1 VVVVGETEKKV
12 SLAVATDGSLDAAAT
27 VKTLAAHVSGGGG
40 GSARL
45 ALAGGRDATGID
57 AVLVAAK
64 AL

>member
-1 VVVVGETEKKV
+1 VVLVGENDGKV
-12 SLAVATDGSLDAAAT
+12 SLAVATDESLDASST
-27 VKTLAAHVSGGGG
+27 VKSLAAHLGGVGG

-45 ALAGGRDATGID
+45 ALAGGRDAKGID